1 MEGYYDAVKEREL
14 LESEHDELKD
24 KFGLLED
31 ETSKKVDEVMKKLKD
46 QHNKVINP
54 LVKELKV
61 STELQN
67 RLKADLDRNLKEMK
81 EMSAILRI
89 PTLTAEFQRMLRAKE
104 TEKKI
109 EADKKKAI
117 SHMVESKIT
126 DDESR
131 TAYLKNMVDVVD
143 RIKQLKFTDKDSRY
157 QSEMLRSQYSCS

>member
-1 MEGYYDAVKEREL
+1 MQADLWVANNRITKLKKELEIVDWYIRFTIDDRDPKQILEGYYDAVKEREL

-89 PTLTAEFQRMLRAKE
+89 PTLTAEFQRMLRAKD

-109 EADKKKAI
+109 EADK
-117 SHMVESKIT
+117 
-126 DDESR
+126 
-131 TAYLKNMVDVVD
+131 
-143 RIKQLKFTDKDSRY
+143 
-157 QSEMLRSQYSCS
+157 